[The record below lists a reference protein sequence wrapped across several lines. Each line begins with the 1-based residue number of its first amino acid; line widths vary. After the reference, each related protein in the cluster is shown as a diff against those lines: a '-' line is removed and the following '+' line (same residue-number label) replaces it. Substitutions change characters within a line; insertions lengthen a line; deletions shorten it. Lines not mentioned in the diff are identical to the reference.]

1 MKSQMNMMRV
11 TALISLAAI
20 GVAAGQFEDIRP
32 EDRPKLEAQAMG
44 VFEAVSPVLARA
56 AASTVEVRVWRKQ
69 VAYGAVVGPEQV
81 LTKWS
86 DVRKALESLSCRA
99 SDGRLLAAK
108 VVGVYQG
115 DDLALLEVKGLKS
128 PPINFGEPGEPPLGS
143 FLALARPDGSAGGMG
158 VVSVLR
164 RSLRESDR
172 AFLGV
177 IMDTTHAGPGVKIER
192 VQPETGAERA
202 GLRRGDIVLGLD
214 GKETN
219 GTFELGAMLQRME
232 PGGTIKLR
240 FRRGEAESEVEV
252 ELGGRPDA
260 AKIPAQRMEAM
271 NRMGGH
277 RYSRVVEDFGR
288 VMQTDMQIEPEDC
301 GAPVVD
307 LDGNVVGIALA
318 RAGRI
323 KTFILPTADIK
334 VLLDAEAVEPD
345 PAGLALRWQDGKPE
359 DFERAEVKRTDPM
372 ERMKRHMEDMERL
385 LEELDRGKD

>member
-1 MKSQMNMMRV
+1 MKKM
-11 TALISLAAI
+11 
-20 GVAAGQFEDIRP
+20 GVAAMVSLMGLGVASAQFEDVRP
-32 EDRPKLEAQAMG
+32 QDRPRLEAQALG

-56 AASTVEVRVWRKQ
+56 AASTVEVRVWRKR
-69 VAYGAVVGPEQV
+69 VGFGTVVGPEQV

-86 DVRKALESLSCRA
+86 DVSKAVESLSCRG

-108 VVGVYQG
+108 VVGVYQA

-128 PPINFGEPGEPPLGS
+128 PPINFDDAAEPPLGS

-158 VVSVLR
+158 VVSVLP

-240 FRRGEAESEVEV
+240 FRRGEVETEVEV

-260 AKIPAQRMEAM
+260 AKIPANRMEAM

-307 LDGNVVGIALA
+307 LDGKVVGVALA

-334 VLLDAEAVEPD
+334 ALLEGEAAEPD
-345 PAGLALRWQDGKPE
+345 PAGLALRWDDGKPE
-359 DFERAEVKRTDPM
+359 DFERAEVKQGDPM
-372 ERMKRHMEDMERL
+372 ERMKRHMEDMEHL
-385 LEELDRGKD
+385 LEELDRGTR